1 MDKVRCIQIRV
12 NKYTLEGLLAKCDLK
27 WPISET
33 ELLDGV
39 KDAGLAQIVIDRNC
53 QDEIVNF
60 EFDNIFEVVT
70 DNKEETKKFKPKTNE
85 SVANLRGAAMR
96 IFKHIK
102 AKQDILD
109 EELLISVIQD
119 ALFETVAGGSKD

>member
-1 MDKVRCIQIRV
+1 M
-12 NKYTLEGLLAKCDLK
+12 LAKCDLK

-70 DNKEETKKFKPKTNE
+70 DNKEETKKLKPKTNE